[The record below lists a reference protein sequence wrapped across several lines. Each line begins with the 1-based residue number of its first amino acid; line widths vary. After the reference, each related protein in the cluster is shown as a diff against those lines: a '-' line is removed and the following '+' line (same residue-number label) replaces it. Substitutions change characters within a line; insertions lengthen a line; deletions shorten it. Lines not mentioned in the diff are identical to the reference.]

1 MYIRG
6 DVLKMFSKIT
16 KQILYRKDVRYYIL
30 LFLMI
35 SSILFAVFLAE
46 FFTKHHHINQIIS
59 SINTSTSNIDNA
71 LTKTLYNFMDVNL
84 YHYIKQSTF
93 GQFFHET
100 RTDETFFTQIRISA
114 MDSIRL
120 QRELKSLILFRE
132 SDQTLLST
140 LSVRTDFSS
149 GNPAY
154 TYINTVLESEDPCHP
169 GFIST
174 TDNDIFYYYPLYSQR
189 SATERIG
196 YAMAQLRFP
205 KNFFHIDIEQLHP
218 NGTFLILNN
227 NQICYVEGYNILSR
241 EIIENEIC
249 VSPPPLQFFTY
260 HNADISSYNFYCVP
274 SKNFN
279 LMYVYYEPAI
289 TGFTTLQL
297 LFKENWI
304 MPFLL
309 ICSTMFLFFLISIYL
324 LSKIQN
330 NPESTKK
337 AIPESHLSFQDS
349 AEALLPLAKQPYFS
363 AILIEHH
370 TPTANDADILPIIC
384 TNCEKYLAGCQIS
397 YQIIQKNCYV
407 HCYFNHSEY
416 NNIRVLSDSIKQVL
430 YSSIDGW
437 QFNIY
442 YTPPYSSINE
452 MLEELHYL
460 QHAVQYSQVFGY
472 AKRFS
477 SEWLKKCDAST
488 IAFDTNTV
496 ETMQKLLNEKK
507 FDELIHYLEQ
517 QKAKMEELFSPIM
530 KDFYSYNTLYQFMD
544 NAFFALKGYFLE
556 KAFSHPI
563 ANMNMANIIQLHS
576 GVQKFTDFLIQG
588 ITDYKES
595 GQNSSSH
602 EKAFMDAVYLYIEQ
616 NLSTVTLNSM
626 AEHFHITAAHLSRMF
641 KRYNEHNFS
650 EYLSEKKLQKAIILL
665 EQPSKVSINDI
676 AKELGYSTPSYFHTK
691 FKEYYGITPSA
702 YRKNWITSSQDN
714 TEP

>member
-1 MYIRG
+1 
-6 DVLKMFSKIT
+6 MFSKIT
-16 KQILYRKDVRYYIL
+16 KTTKNVFSRKDVRYYIL

-35 SSILFAVFLAE
+35 SSILFAIFLAE
-46 FFTKHHHINQIIS
+46 FLTRRNHINQITT
-59 SINTSTSNIDNA
+59 SINSSASNLDSA
-71 LTKTLYNFMDVNL
+71 LAETLYNFMDINL

-93 GQFFHET
+93 GQFFHEP

-140 LSVRTDFSS
+140 LSVRTDFST

-154 TYINTVLESEDPCHP
+154 AYLTAVFESEDPSKP

-174 TDNDIFYYYPLYSQR
+174 DDNVFYYHPLYSQR
-189 SATERIG
+189 SSTERIG

-205 KNFFHIDIEQLHP
+205 KNFFHVDIEQLHP

-227 NQICYVEGYNILSR
+227 HQICFVEGYNILSR
-241 EIIENEIC
+241 EINENEIC
-249 VSPPPLQFFTY
+249 VSPPPLRFFTY
-260 HNADISSYNFYCVP
+260 DNADISRYNFYCVP
-274 SKNFN
+274 SENSY

-289 TGFTTLQL
+289 TGIAALQL
-297 LFKENWI
+297 LFREDWI

-309 ICSTMFLFFLISIYL
+309 ICSTMFLFFLISVYL

-330 NPESTKK
+330 SPESNKK
-337 AIPESHLSFQDS
+337 TTTTSPSFQDATDPFLS
-349 AEALLPLAKQPYFS
+349 LAKHPYFS

-370 TPTANDADILPIIC
+370 NPKSNQADIVPTIC
-384 TNCEKYLAGCQIS
+384 INCEKYLAGCQIS
-397 YQIIQKNCYV
+397 YQIIQKNWYV
-407 HCYFNHSEY
+407 HCYFNHSEH

-430 YSSIDGW
+430 YNSIDNC

-442 YTPPYSSINE
+442 YTTPCSSINE
-452 MLEELHYL
+452 LLEEVQYL

-472 AKRFS
+472 SKRFS
-477 SEWLKKCDAST
+477 SDWLKKCDTST
-488 IAFDTNTV
+488 TIFDTNTV

-507 FDELIHYLEQ
+507 FDELIHYLEL
-517 QKAKMEELFSPIM
+517 QKEKINELFSPII
-530 KDFYSYNTLYQFMD
+530 KNHYSYYTLYQFMD
-544 NAFFALKGYFLE
+544 NAFFVLKGYFLE
-556 KAFSHPI
+556 KSFAHPI
-563 ANMNMANIIQLHS
+563 TNMNMANVVPQYS
-576 GVQKFTDFLIQG
+576 GIQKFADFLIQG
-588 ITDYKES
+588 IMDYKETN
-595 GQNSSSH
+595 QTSSSH
-602 EKAFMDAVYLYIEQ
+602 EKAFMDAVYLYIDQ

-676 AKELGYSTPSYFHTK
+676 SKELGYSTPSYFHTK

-702 YRKNWITSSQDN
+702 YHKNWITLSQN
-714 TEP
+714 NKE